1 MAGLGVDVSLHIAL
15 NTIKHCNWIA
25 PLTDLDINEWIVC
38 AAKINRDEMTSS
50 LLYGMVAFRCLKKSS
65 ERKETKVERERESK
79 SQLDFYLI
87 SKHFTWF
94 IIWKKMEFHSTWEN
108 WYIMAKS
115 RGESRQITIVNT
127 ISSSE
132 IDIISG
138 SGWLHFCSHR
148 SIIVAK
154 LNLWFWWRLNVV
166 LLLNERKNGKD
177 HSILWIHKWK
187 GLSDCQIIWWRRQWS
202 HMHEPSHEHEIPAS
216 I

>member
-50 LLYGMVAFRCLKKSS
+50 LHYGMVAFRCLKRSS
-65 ERKETKVERERESK
+65 ERKRNESWERERVNHNWISIWF
-79 SQLDFYLI
+79 QNTLLD
-87 SKHFTWF
+87 SSSG
-94 IIWKKMEFHSTWEN
+94 KKMEFHSTWEN

-138 SGWLHFCSHR
+138 SGWLHFCSHQ

-154 LNLWFWWRLNVV
+154 WNLWFWWRLNVA
-166 LLLNERKNGKD
+166 LLLNERREEWERAF
-177 HSILWIHKWK
+177 HSLN
-187 GLSDCQIIWWRRQWS
+187 S
-202 HMHEPSHEHEIPAS
+202 
-216 I
+216 